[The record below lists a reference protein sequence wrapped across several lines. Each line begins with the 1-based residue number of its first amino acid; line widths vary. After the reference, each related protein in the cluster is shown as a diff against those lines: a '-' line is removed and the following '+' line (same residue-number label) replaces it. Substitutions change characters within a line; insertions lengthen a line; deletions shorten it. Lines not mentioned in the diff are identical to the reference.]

1 MDLNELV
8 VQEILESQREFMEM
22 NYNNN
27 LKKELLKREEAF
39 KKQEKSKIKSLTAE
53 LSEKNRSIENL
64 IDIQI
69 ENERLKRDFELI
81 SRKSKLEIE
90 KAKTEIENQISR
102 KLEDSISQKYE
113 LQLAEKEKQIA
124 EVKKSANEAVKKASQ
139 GSMQLQGEVQEEAI
153 ENWLLKMFP
162 TDKIHEVKKGA
173 LGADCLQIVN
183 EFDFQNCGSIYYES
197 KNTKEFNSSWI
208 SKFKKDIQE
217 KNADIGVLVTN
228 TLPKNQKRMK
238 VIDGIYVCT
247 FDEFK
252 GLSEVLRNTIIEFSR
267 HKIINDNVKDKKE
280 LLYDFLT
287 SKEFVSGIERI
298 IESFIEMNTDLEKEE
313 RIYTR
318 NFSKR
323 RSLVRVAQNNVIKLF
338 TNFSSIAG
346 PSIKNLD
353 LLEYESNSS
362 FSNLELL
369 QRIAEE

>member
-162 TDKIHEVKKGA
+162 TDKIHEVKKFWG
-173 LGADCLQIVN
+173 N
-183 EFDFQNCGSIYYES
+183 YS
-197 KNTKEFNSSWI
+197 
-208 SKFKKDIQE
+208 
-217 KNADIGVLVTN
+217 
-228 TLPKNQKRMK
+228 
-238 VIDGIYVCT
+238 
-247 FDEFK
+247 
-252 GLSEVLRNTIIEFSR
+252 TI
-267 HKIINDNVKDKKE
+267 
-280 LLYDFLT
+280 
-287 SKEFVSGIERI
+287 
-298 IESFIEMNTDLEKEE
+298 
-313 RIYTR
+313 
-318 NFSKR
+318 
-323 RSLVRVAQNNVIKLF
+323 
-338 TNFSSIAG
+338 
-346 PSIKNLD
+346 
-353 LLEYESNSS
+353 
-362 FSNLELL
+362 
-369 QRIAEE
+369 